1 MTHGI
6 EIDGRCNIP
15 ASENSTLRESLALL
29 GSLCLTICA
38 NRYVYHV
45 HANDYEGFV
54 KAIKKASTT
63 EIPSFIPKHMTELAV
78 RERLRILMET
88 DWKTQAALLLEERK
102 NETERGLKPYVSIST
117 AISISRIYL
126 QPRQVFEL

>member
-1 MTHGI
+1 
-6 EIDGRCNIP
+6 
-15 ASENSTLRESLALL
+15 
-29 GSLCLTICA
+29 
-38 NRYVYHV
+38 
-45 HANDYEGFV
+45 
-54 KAIKKASTT
+54 
-63 EIPSFIPKHMTELAV
+63 
-78 RERLRILMET
+78 MET